1 MEKHESKLAIFL
13 IAILLF
19 GTILPTW
26 GNQKSFAAEL
36 TDIDYDPYI
45 GNSVKVAPNFELDA
59 NSGETFAEGYIKF
72 EISNGY
78 VDTDKLFLP
87 DGARVT
93 LDDGSILEVKGDQ
106 ILLNDIAIASVNSK
120 ENGEGNALKIDLSA
134 PLPNGNFEEGDSG
147 DNVVVPSW
155 TINNTSVVN
164 GKTINQIWLGD
175 LATHTKGRAYQKVE
189 NIGDGKYKVTGPNG
203 EYTYITNVN
212 YNGKALYNDPQSIEG
227 FEAVFNTWNK
237 NNGPYGFVKRID
249 AGTDPTKG
257 QSLEI
262 GFLNAMLNSGDY
274 GKTDGKIASSFG
286 IEAISSPFK
295 AKKGDKLSFDWKA
308 NDGGDDYE
316 VYGFLVNTET
326 NENTEI
332 LYGRGS
338 AQDWTT
344 NSGTVPQD
352 GTYKFRFVAGSFN
365 RTDGTTHGATL
376 SIDNVRVVS
385 TKVVNGVVNAIA
397 QLVQYENSQYSGDR
411 PVQISVVNSE
421 GQKSQDNNLIIKMS
435 SKDEAANL
443 LGDTLSIDSPKDG
456 SYIYDPE
463 SKTISGIAEP
473 DSTVNVTV
481 KSDMGYS
488 FNSTTSTD
496 KEGKWS
502 INLKDNLSKGDY
514 TIEATASKGGATSK
528 TNSSTFTFVDKTNLE
543 QYYNQVKELK
553 KEDYRSG
560 WNQFDS
566 ALQTAKEI
574 LDNIADS
581 SNNSNPKQE
590 DIDEALTNLQNAKEK
605 LEKFPPVATNPASFE
620 DGNKQITIDFN
631 KNIKQT
637 VDDLTEAFSV
647 TVDGKEYKV
656 TEVKTNGDKVTLTV
670 DQPLDSDAKNVTVE
684 YHPDTTSNLVGEEEN
699 GSAVEEFVIQAEDTF
714 GHSLQI
720 NEPNGTTYNKTPIIK
735 GSIDK
740 DTEHAEITITDSNG
754 SNIIVDKDN
763 ITINPDGSWTYNVA
777 EQLSPGEYEVKVTAS
792 KSNRDITKYHKFI
805 VADPPV
811 VDPIPP
817 FGQDLQINEPN
828 DITNDTTPS
837 VKGTTD
843 LDTEQAII
851 TITGSNG
858 SKIIVDKDNMN
869 INSDGSWTY
878 NVNQKLSPGEYEVK
892 VTVSK
897 TGYQDVTKSHKFIVV
912 DKETLVN
919 LKDSITSKKLV
930 ESEYTQGS
938 WTKFEDAFNKAKLII
953 NNPKATQI
961 EVDNATTSLQN
972 AYDELVYIKAL
983 EDEVKQGNNLVQSNY
998 TKDSWDAYQTALT
1011 NATKVLDDSS
1021 ATKEQVNK
1029 AKLELENARKSLTP
1043 NVDHTQ
1049 VDKTQLIKEYEL
1061 SSELKAVDYTKDSWN
1076 NYQKAIAKAKEV
1088 INDSKATQEEVDAAK
1103 IELENARK
1111 SLTPNVDHTQV
1122 DKTQLIKEYELSSE
1136 LKAVD
1141 YTKDSW
1147 NNYQKAIAKAKEVI
1161 NDSKATQEE
1170 VNAAKI
1176 ELENARK
1183 SLTPNVDHTQVDK
1196 TQLIKEYELS
1206 SELKAADYSK
1216 GSWDNYQKAL
1226 ERAKK
1231 VINDSKATQ
1240 EEVDVA
1246 KAELEKARRSLSVDK
1261 TQLNNEKNYS
1271 EDLSAKDYT
1280 KDSWKS
1286 YQDAL
1291 NHAKKIL
1298 ADRNATQYEVN
1309 AALNRLKES
1318 RNALV
1323 RLQDSNNQSKNS
1335 DKGILPNTATNTYNW
1350 LLFGS
1355 AFLLLGALFL
1365 LRQKRK
1371 ESK

>member
-1 MEKHESKLAIFL
+1 M
-13 IAILLF
+13 
-19 GTILPTW
+19 
-26 GNQKSFAAEL
+26 
-36 TDIDYDPYI
+36 
-45 GNSVKVAPNFELDA
+45 
-59 NSGETFAEGYIKF
+59 
-72 EISNGY
+72 
-78 VDTDKLFLP
+78 
-87 DGARVT
+87 
-93 LDDGSILEVKGDQ
+93 
-106 ILLNDIAIASVNSK
+106 
-120 ENGEGNALKIDLSA
+120 
-134 PLPNGNFEEGDSG
+134 
-147 DNVVVPSW
+147 
-155 TINNTSVVN
+155 
-164 GKTINQIWLGD
+164 
-175 LATHTKGRAYQKVE
+175 
-189 NIGDGKYKVTGPNG
+189 
-203 EYTYITNVN
+203 
-212 YNGKALYNDPQSIEG
+212 
-227 FEAVFNTWNK
+227 
-237 NNGPYGFVKRID
+237 
-249 AGTDPTKG
+249 
-257 QSLEI
+257 
-262 GFLNAMLNSGDY
+262 
-274 GKTDGKIASSFG
+274 
-286 IEAISSPFK
+286 
-295 AKKGDKLSFDWKA
+295 
-308 NDGGDDYE
+308 
-316 VYGFLVNTET
+316 
-326 NENTEI
+326 
-332 LYGRGS
+332 
-338 AQDWTT
+338 
-344 NSGTVPQD
+344 
-352 GTYKFRFVAGSFN
+352 
-365 RTDGTTHGATL
+365 
-376 SIDNVRVVS
+376 
-385 TKVVNGVVNAIA
+385 
-397 QLVQYENSQYSGDR
+397 
-411 PVQISVVNSE
+411 
-421 GQKSQDNNLIIKMS
+421 
-435 SKDEAANL
+435 
-443 LGDTLSIDSPKDG
+443 
-456 SYIYDPE
+456 
-463 SKTISGIAEP
+463 
-473 DSTVNVTV
+473 
-481 KSDMGYS
+481 
-488 FNSTTSTD
+488 
-496 KEGKWS
+496 
-502 INLKDNLSKGDY
+502 
-514 TIEATASKGGATSK
+514 
-528 TNSSTFTFVDKTNLE
+528 
-543 QYYNQVKELK
+543 
-553 KEDYRSG
+553 
-560 WNQFDS
+560 
-566 ALQTAKEI
+566 
-574 LDNIADS
+574 
-581 SNNSNPKQE
+581 
-590 DIDEALTNLQNAKEK
+590 
-605 LEKFPPVATNPASFE
+605 
-620 DGNKQITIDFN
+620 
-631 KNIKQT
+631 
-637 VDDLTEAFSV
+637 
-647 TVDGKEYKV
+647 
-656 TEVKTNGDKVTLTV
+656 

-1061 SSELKAVDYTKDSWN
+1061 SSEFKQEDYTEDSWNNYQKAIAKAKEVINDSKATQEEVDAAKIELENARKSLTPNVDHTQVDKTQLIKEYELSSELKAVDYTKDSWN

-1147 NNYQKAIAKAKEVI
+1147 NNYQKAIAKAKEVINDSKATQEEVDAAKIELENARKSLTPNVDHTQVDKTQLIKEYELSSELKAVDYTKDSWNNYQKAIAKAKEVINDSKATQEEVDAAKIELENARKSLTPNVDHTQVDKTQLIKEYELSSEFKQEDYTEDSWNNYQKAIAKAKEVINDSKATQEEVDAAKIELENARKSLTPNVDHTQVDKTQLIKEYELSSELKAVDYTKDSWNNYQKAIAKAKEVINDSKATQEEVDAAKIELENARKSLTPNVDHTQVDKTQLIKEYELSSELKAVDYTKDSWNNYQKAIAKAKEII